1 MVVFRRVHDA
11 KPIFEEEVGA
21 DVIES
26 LELAGFALNRTE
38 LTGGDWIR
46 VRLSLQ
52 TTRSFDSWATPM
64 LYAPV
69 LNSAAFLINTEGEVV
84 SERSNLDVLTPFH
97 IEQWTE
103 KEVVPIYTTVQVPEV
118 LEPGVY
124 ELWVRVEEEGRKR
137 GTHRLTSLTLD
148 ND

>member
-1 MVVFRRVHDA
+1 
-11 KPIFEEEVGA
+11 
-21 DVIES
+21 
-26 LELAGFALNRTE
+26 
-38 LTGGDWIR
+38 
-46 VRLSLQ
+46 
-52 TTRSFDSWATPM
+52 M
-64 LYAPV
+64 LYGPV
-69 LNSAAFLINTEGEVV
+69 LNNAAFLINTEGEVV